1 MQEKQVIIAH
11 STDKKTEAQMGRR
24 FAQGHKANKAVEGG
38 GGPLA
43 RGLTTPEI
51 PSKAHHVGHHG
62 SSQVLPTEHLD
73 PALQGDTLI
82 FPIFNTPRLTRIPRV
97 GHTPSRHQSYTS
109 NTHRAS

>member
-11 STDKKTEAQMGRR
+11 STDKKTEAQMGR
-24 FAQGHKANKAVEGG
+24 FAQGHKANKAIGG
-38 GGPLA
+38 GGDSG

-51 PSKAHHVGHHG
+51 PSKAHHAAHHG

-82 FPIFNTPRLTRIPRV
+82 FPIFNTPRLTRIPQV
-97 GHTPSRHQSYTS
+97 GHTPSRHRSYTS